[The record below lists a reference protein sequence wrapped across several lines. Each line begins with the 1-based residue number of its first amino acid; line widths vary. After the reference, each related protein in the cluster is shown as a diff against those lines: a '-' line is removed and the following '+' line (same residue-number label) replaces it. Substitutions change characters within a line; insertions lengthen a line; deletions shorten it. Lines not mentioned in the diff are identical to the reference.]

1 CSSVQNPTG
10 PKLVIGQEKGS
21 LIVKCHYGSSWKT
34 YTKYWCQGPDWK
46 SCRTLVTTNSEQ
58 LVKKDRVSI
67 KDNQKSLVFTVTMEN
82 LRRSDAGTYWCG
94 IERTG
99 VDPGFEVNVVID
111 PGKNSSL
118 MYHTAVDLLWP
129 PYARTVGTPACT
141 RTSPLN
147 SVFFQIL
154 VFLELPLL
162 LSMLS
167 AVLWVNR
174 PQTCSENQ

>member
-1 CSSVQNPTG
+1 MWLVSVLFLLLAGCSSVQNPTG

-111 PGKNSSL
+111 P
-118 MYHTAVDLLWP
+118 
-129 PYARTVGTPACT
+129 
-141 RTSPLN
+141 
-147 SVFFQIL
+147 
-154 VFLELPLL
+154 
-162 LSMLS
+162 
-167 AVLWVNR
+167 
-174 PQTCSENQ
+174 